1 MTSSK
6 RVQLLVSTMKRKDI
20 SWFDKLNSTSD
31 AIIINQCGRKGKTK
45 ITHGSNNILW
55 IDSDDIGLSKSR
67 NMALDNATGEYLII
81 ADDDLEYIDGYEKI
95 IVESFEKN
103 PNMDIIVFQVEGIE
117 QVFKNYSKKGKKISF
132 LGSLHVSSVEIA
144 IRKDSIKKYN
154 IRFAEEFGAG
164 AKYKMGEENIFL
176 FDCLK
181 AGMKIYYEP
190 KVIAKLHMNES
201 TWFSGFN
208 KKYFLDR
215 GAISRKLYG
224 NIIGLFMIMV
234 FAIKN
239 HKKYKSTMNIIRA
252 LKYMVEG
259 YIEFGKGK

>member
-1 MTSSK
+1 MMSEK
-6 RVQLLVSTMKRKDI
+6 KVQLMVSTMNRMD
-20 SWFDKLNSTSD
+20 SLWLEKLNIAS
-31 AIIINQCGRKGKTK
+31 AAVVINQCGRKDKRLIHK
-45 ITHGSNNILW
+45 EYADVLWVDSNE
-55 IDSDDIGLSKSR
+55 IGLSKSR
-67 NMALDNATGEYLII
+67 NMALDNASGDYLVV
-81 ADDDLEYIDGYEKI
+81 ADDDLEYVDGYNNTICDAFK
-95 IVESFEKN
+95 KN
-103 PNMDIIVFQVEGIE
+103 PNADVIVFQVEGIE
-117 QVFKNYSKKGKKISF
+117 HEFKKYGRKAKRLF
-132 LGSLHVSSVEIA
+132 YLGSLHVSSVEIV